1 MDQLIYT
8 DAMKSEQIAAII
20 GARSKA
26 IVDRLKSQIA
36 LSEVQKQKLKQE
48 NNPSNVG
55 EIQSI
60 KKKQR
65 AILLK
70 LEHVRNSLKK

>member
-8 DAMKSEQIAAII
+8 DSIRSEQVAAII

-26 IVDRLKSQIA
+26 IVDRLKGQIA
-36 LSEVQKQKLKQE
+36 YLEIQKQKLKQ
-48 NNPSNVG
+48 NNPYNVA
-55 EIQSI
+55 EIQTI

-65 AILLK
+65 AILMK
-70 LEHVRNSLKK
+70 LEYIKNSLKK